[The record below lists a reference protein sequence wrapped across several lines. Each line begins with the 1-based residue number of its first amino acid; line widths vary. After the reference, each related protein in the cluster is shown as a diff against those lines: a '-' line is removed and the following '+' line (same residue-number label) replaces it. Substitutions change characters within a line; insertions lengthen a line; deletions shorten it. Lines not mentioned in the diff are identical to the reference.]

1 MDDYITVFDLSQ
13 SGYSHWGFLL
23 IGLAFGIWGWFILS
37 IIKGIQDR
45 PQIERILNPFRR
57 SKQIPTWAFPLLIGI
72 SIVLT
77 IAGFGSYVEYRQNLN
92 TLKSGQASYVEG
104 EVYDFKPMPFS
115 GHTPGLE
122 SFSVN
127 NVSFSYSDFIKKAA
141 FNNTSSH
148 GGPIRNGLHVK
159 IWYYRGEI
167 LKLLIRKNE
176 APTQAQ
182 AAP

>member
-1 MDDYITVFDLSQ
+1 MDDYITVFDLSK
-13 SGYSHWGFLL
+13 SGFGHWGLL
-23 IGLAFGIWGWFILS
+23 LAGLQFGILGWIGLSVYKA
-37 IIKGIQDR
+37 IQSEPR
-45 PQIERILNPFRR
+45 LERILNPFRR
-57 SKQIPTWAFPLLIGI
+57 SKQIPRWSFPLLIGI
-72 SIVLT
+72 SIIFT
-77 IAGFGSYVEYRQNLN
+77 IAGFGSYVEYSRNLN
-92 TLKSGQASYVEG
+92 ILKSGRSSYVEG
-104 EVYDFKPMPFS
+104 EVYDFKPMSFS
-115 GHTPGLE
+115 GHTSGPE

-127 NVSFSYSDFIKKAA
+127 NISFSYSDFICKAA

-148 GGPIRNGLHVK
+148 GGPMRNGLHVK